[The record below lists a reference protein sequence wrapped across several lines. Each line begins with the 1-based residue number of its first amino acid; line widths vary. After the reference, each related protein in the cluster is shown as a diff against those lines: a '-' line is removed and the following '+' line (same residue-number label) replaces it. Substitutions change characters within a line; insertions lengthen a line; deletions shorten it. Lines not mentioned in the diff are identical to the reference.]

1 MLRNFFVAVLVGAFL
16 CGCSSNPQ
24 AVELL
29 ARADSLMNS
38 RPDSALT
45 ILHSLLADSGRLSR
59 RQEMRCRLLR
69 LNAINK
75 LDTVFTAAHA
85 ALAQTL
91 ADYFDSHGTPNEQ
104 MRAYYILG
112 RTHADRGELPQ
123 ALNAYN
129 DAADRVDTTAAD
141 CDYRTLS
148 RVHAQTAQLYY
159 NQLLPDNMIRHER
172 LAMRYAQVAKDTMQ
186 YLYCYGMLAEG
197 YETKNL
203 PDSALNILSDAYSLY
218 KLAGYEK
225 HAASLCCPMADIYRQ
240 KKDYKQAEK
249 YMLVFEKQS
258 GYFYENGDIKLG
270 KEMYY
275 SCKGH
280 LCLDLS
286 DKDNA
291 EYYFRKL
298 LSVANNYD
306 LEIAALDGLQQYYA
320 RYHNKD
326 SLIKYSKLRDSICNI
341 VHNEVEMQKTLQVQ
355 AMYDYT
361 RSELIASQKSREA
374 DRLRNVLVIVV
385 SLSIILT
392 LLSVIAYIHHQN
404 AQRLLQSKY
413 QAEMEKLAQAQA
425 DLLALRSEQSVSLT
439 LLSQKEQEI
448 KTLQDTTEQYRHKI
462 HTLQGYALNE
472 RLQRAP
478 VTLRLRQYLR
488 HVPYQ
493 VPTFEDWRN
502 MKILIN
508 HEIPSFY
515 GILVET
521 NKLNDFEYDVCVLLR
536 LQFSPANIAKLK
548 KCTPAYISQ
557 IRKGIY
563 KKLFQKEGRADD
575 LDEYILS
582 LS

>member
-1 MLRNFFVAVLVGAFL
+1 MRRLIYAIFAFVLLTACDDGQQQRLQL
-16 CGCSSNPQ
+16 E
-24 AVELL
+24 ELERQN
-29 ARADSLMNS
+29 RADSLMTN
-38 RPDSALT
+38 DSLARDLALW
-45 ILHSLLADSGRLSR
+45 
-59 RQEMRCRLLR
+59 
-69 LNAINK
+69 
-75 LDTVFTAAHA
+75 
-85 ALAQTL
+85 
-91 ADYFDSHGTPNEQ
+91 FDRHGTPNEQ

-129 DAADRVDTTAAD
+129 DAADRADTTAAD

-148 RVHAQTAQLYY
+148 RVHTQTAQLYY
-159 NQLLPDNMIRHER
+159 SQLLPDNMIREER
-172 LAMRYAQVAKDTMQ
+172 LAMRYAEMAKDTMQ

-197 YETKNL
+197 YEMKNL
-203 PDSALNILSDAYSLY
+203 PDSALYILSDVYSLY

-225 HAASLCCPMADIYRQ
+225 YAASLCCSMADIYRQ
-240 KKDYKQAEK
+240 KKEYIQAGK

-258 GYFYENGDIKLG
+258 GYFHENGDIKFG

-280 LCLDLS
+280 LCLDVS

-306 LEIAALDGLQQYYA
+306 LEIAALDGLQRFYA
-320 RYHNKD
+320 KFFNRD
-326 SLIKYSKLRDSICNI
+326 SLVKYVQLSDSICNI

-355 AMYDYT
+355 AIYDYT
-361 RSELIASQKSREA
+361 RSELIASQKSRET
-374 DRLRNVLVIVV
+374 DRLRYVLVIVV

-392 LLSVIAYIHHQN
+392 LLSVIAYIRHQN

-425 DLLALRSEQSVSLT
+425 DLLALRSEQSVSQT
-439 LLSQKEQEI
+439 LLSQKEQDI
-448 KTLQDTTEQYRHKI
+448 KSLQDTTEQYRHKI

-472 RLQRAP
+472 RLQQAS
-478 VTLRLRQYLR
+478 VTQRLLQYLR

-548 KCTPAYISQ
+548 KCTPAYITQ

-563 KKLFQKEGRADD
+563 KKLFHKEGRADD

>member
-1 MLRNFFVAVLVGAFL
+1 MLHKVSFL
-16 CGCSSNPQ
+16 LF
-24 AVELL
+24 AIVLL
-29 ARADSLMNS
+29 AGCTDGTERRLQLEELERQNRADSLMTN
-38 RPDSALT
+38 DTLAT
-45 ILHSLLADSGRLSR
+45 ALADW
-59 RQEMRCRLLR
+59 
-69 LNAINK
+69 
-75 LDTVFTAAHA
+75 
-85 ALAQTL
+85 
-91 ADYFDSHGTPNEQ
+91 FDRHGTSNEQ

-129 DAADRVDTTAAD
+129 DAADRADTTAAD

-159 NQLLPDNMIRHER
+159 SQLLPDNMIRQER
-172 LAMRYAQVAKDTMQ
+172 LAMKYAQVAKDTMQ

-203 PDSALNILSDAYSLY
+203 PDSALNILSDVYSLY

-280 LCLDLS
+280 LCLDVS

-326 SLIKYSKLRDSICNI
+326 SLIKYSQLRDSICNI
-341 VHNEVEMQKTLQVQ
+341 VHIEVEMQKTLQVQ

-361 RSELIASQKSREA
+361 RSERLAHLKEQETERFKTTLI
-374 DRLRNVLVIVV
+374 IVC
-385 SLSIILT
+385 SLSAIMIL
-392 LLSVIAYIHHQN
+392 LFVIAYIHYRDEK
-404 AQRLLQSKY
+404 QRLRDRIRLLSGYAVNKNLYDSPIAQHFRQLLKANPY
-413 QAEMEKLAQAQA
+413 QNPSLSDWKELKTVISQEIPDFHEKLQTDSYQ
-425 DLLALRSEQSVSLT
+425 
-439 LLSQKEQEI
+439 LS
-448 KTLQDTTEQYRHKI
+448 D
-462 HTLQGYALNE
+462 N
-472 RLQRAP
+472 
-478 VTLRLRQYLR
+478 
-488 HVPYQ
+488 
-493 VPTFEDWRN
+493 
-502 MKILIN
+502 
-508 HEIPSFY
+508 
-515 GILVET
+515 
-521 NKLNDFEYDVCVLLR
+521 EYDICMLIKIQTSCSDIAR
-536 LQFSPANIAKLK
+536 LKRCSRSNVTHIRERIFKQLFSKNGK
-548 KCTPAYISQ
+548 
-557 IRKGIY
+557 
-563 KKLFQKEGRADD
+563 ADE

>member
-1 MLRNFFVAVLVGAFL
+1 MRRLICAIFAFVLLTACDDGQQQRLQL
-16 CGCSSNPQ
+16 E
-24 AVELL
+24 ELERQN
-29 ARADSLMNS
+29 RADSLMTN
-38 RPDSALT
+38 DSLARDLT
-45 ILHSLLADSGRLSR
+45 RW
-59 RQEMRCRLLR
+59 
-69 LNAINK
+69 
-75 LDTVFTAAHA
+75 
-85 ALAQTL
+85 
-91 ADYFDSHGTPNEQ
+91 FDRHGTPNEQ
-104 MRAYYILG
+104 LRAYYILG
-112 RTHADRGELPQ
+112 RTYADRGELPQ

-129 DAADRVDTTAAD
+129 DAADRADTTAAD

-148 RVHAQTAQLYY
+148 RVHTQTAQLYY
-159 NQLLPDNMIRHER
+159 SQLLPDNMIREER
-172 LAMRYAQVAKDTMQ
+172 LAMRYAEMAKDTMQ

-197 YETKNL
+197 YEMKNL
-203 PDSALNILSDAYSLY
+203 PDSALYILSDVYSLY

-225 HAASLCCPMADIYRQ
+225 YAASLCCSMADIYRQ
-240 KKDYKQAEK
+240 KKEYIQAGK

-258 GYFYENGDIKLG
+258 GYFHENGDIKFG

-280 LCLDLS
+280 LCLDVS

-306 LEIAALDGLQQYYA
+306 LEIAALDGLQRFYA
-320 RYHNKD
+320 KFFNRD
-326 SLIKYSKLRDSICNI
+326 SLVKYVQLSDSICNI

-355 AMYDYT
+355 AIYDYT
-361 RSELIASQKSREA
+361 RSELIASQKSRET
-374 DRLRNVLVIVV
+374 DRLRYVLVIVV

-392 LLSVIAYIHHQN
+392 LLSVIAYIRHQN

-425 DLLALRSEQSVSLT
+425 DLLALRSEQSVSQT
-439 LLSQKEQEI
+439 LLSQKEQDI
-448 KTLQDTTEQYRHKI
+448 KSLQDTTEQYRHKI

-472 RLQRAP
+472 RLQQAS
-478 VTLRLRQYLR
+478 VTQRLLQYLR

-548 KCTPAYISQ
+548 KCTPAYITQ

-563 KKLFQKEGRADD
+563 KKLFHKEGRADD